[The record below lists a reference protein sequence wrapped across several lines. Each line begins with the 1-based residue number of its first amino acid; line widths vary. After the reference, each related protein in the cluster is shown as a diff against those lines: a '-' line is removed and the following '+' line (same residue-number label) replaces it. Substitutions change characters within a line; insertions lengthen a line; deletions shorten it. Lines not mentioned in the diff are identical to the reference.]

1 MRRYTKYLTAIL
13 ILTVFMILSLC
24 GCGEQEVIPVTEPTL
39 EITAE
44 GELIAYLVEDF
55 DKEYYDLAELDAM
68 VRQEVAEFVKEQA
81 IVTESGKQGM
91 SVELVSM
98 SADGSAKVVVGLRFA
113 GTDIYEKYFEREIFY
128 GTVAEAQETGYG
140 LSAALVS
147 VKDGEIFTEESSKKH
162 ARRKILIT
170 EEPVIIRCPKEVLYI
185 GTNTSLTEEG
195 FLDCTHSEGLK
206 LIIMK

>member
-1 MRRYTKYLTAIL
+1 MRRHAKYLTTIL

-24 GCGEQEVIPVTEPTL
+24 GCGEQEEIPVTEPTL

-81 IVTESGKQGM
+81 LVTENGKQGM
-91 SVELVSM
+91 SVETVSM
-98 SADGSAKVVVGLRFA
+98 AADGSAKVVVGLRFA
-113 GTDIYEKYFEREIFY
+113 GTDIYEMYFERGIFY
-128 GTVAEAQETGYG
+128 GTVAEAQEAGYG

-170 EEPVIIRCPKEVLYI
+170 EDPVIIRCPKEVLYI

-195 FLDCTHSEGLK
+195 FVDGTHSEGLN